1 MVATHVSALEIAH
14 ALPDDAHLLTV
25 GMTLVGASESILT
38 AIEERFLATGHP
50 RNLTLIHCA
59 GQSNRV
65 GGIQHLAHEGLVG
78 RLIGSHWGLAPR
90 WMELISSNAVT
101 AYCMPQGQMT
111 HWLRSMAA
119 GMPGHLTPVGLGTFV
134 DPRIEGGKMN
144 DRTRGNADLIRLVE
158 VLGKEYLWF
167 ESVPID
173 WVLIR
178 GTEVDPMGNLS
189 AQEEAMKLE
198 LLPAVFAGRRWDG
211 TVVAQVKRIVDR
223 GTIPPRQVEVPG
235 VHIDFI
241 VSADNPETQHRQT
254 SGWVYDPNYSERGF
268 RPTEKTASDVDD
280 NVDVRRLIGRRA
292 VFELRA
298 NDIINVGTGI
308 PNDVI
313 GPELGRERVADLVS
327 LTVESGVY
335 GGTPVGG
342 VDFGISRN
350 PDALIEHPYQFD
362 FYNGRGVDIT
372 FMGFAEVDA
381 DGNVNATK
389 FGDRVAGAGGFI
401 DITQSARRVVF
412 LGTLAAQGTDIRIN
426 LGGIN
431 IVNEGRV
438 SKFVSSVQQISFN
451 GHLALQRR
459 QTVTVVTERA
469 VFRLGEDGWVVE
481 EIAPGID
488 LDRDVLK
495 SMAFVP
501 RISDHLRTM
510 SAVIFSGET
519 LNLRDVLAKAQE
531 QQERSYNNG

>member
-1 MVATHVSALEIAH
+1 MIPTHVSAMDIAH

-25 GMTLVGASESILT
+25 GMTLVGASESILA

-65 GGIQHLAHEGLVG
+65 AGIQHLAHEGLVG
-78 RLIGSHWGLAPR
+78 RIIGSHWGLAPR
-90 WMELISSNAVT
+90 WMEFISSNTVT

-144 DRTRGNADLIRLVE
+144 DRTRKHPDLVRLVE
-158 VLGKEYLWF
+158 VFGKEYLWF
-167 ESVPID
+167 EGVPID

-178 GTEVDPMGNLS
+178 GTEADPMGNLS
-189 AQEEAMKLE
+189 AKEEAMKLE
-198 LLPAVFAGRRWDG
+198 LLPAVFAGRRWEG
-211 TVVAQVKRIVDR
+211 KIVAQVKRIVDR
-223 GTIPPRQVEVPG
+223 GMIPPRQVEVPG

-241 VSADNPETQHRQT
+241 VRADDPDTQHRQT
-254 SGWVYDPNYSERGF
+254 SGWVYDPNFSEMGF
-268 RPTEKTASDVDD
+268 RPTEIATDESEGDM
-280 NVDVRRLIGRRA
+280 DVRRLIGRRA
-292 VFELRA
+292 VFELRL

-313 GPELGRERVADLVS
+313 GSVLRRECVTDLVN

-389 FGDRVAGAGGFI
+389 FGDRAAGAGGFI

-412 LGTLAAQGTDIRIN
+412 LGTLTAQGTDIRIHS
-426 LGGIN
+426 GGIQ

-438 SKFVSSVQQISFN
+438 SKFVSAVQQISFN
-451 GHLALQRR
+451 GQLALQRG
-459 QTVTVVTERA
+459 QAVTVVTERA
-469 VFRLGEDGWVVE
+469 VLRLGEHGWIVE

-488 LDRDVLK
+488 LNRDVLNH
-495 SMAFVP
+495 MAFVP
-501 RISDHLRTM
+501 QISHHLRTM
-510 SAVIFSGET
+510 SAGIFSSEA
-519 LNLRDVLAKAQE
+519 LNLRDLLGKTQE
-531 QQERSYNNG
+531 QQERSHSNG